1 MESGNTTD
9 GLVRGWTKSPSR
21 RSLSDFLFRSRDL
34 TYFLGFE
41 LAYYVA
47 YRHAMSLGNATASPF
62 WYPDAVLL
70 CALLVTRQ
78 NKWWM
83 YLLGPLPIRLFFV
96 PSDSPFWFLLATYAN
111 DSLKAYLSAMLLQFF
126 LKNPTRFDSLRD
138 FLIFVVVAGLLSP
151 AVSAFEGALSR
162 HLLGHAF
169 WPAWEQWFLGN
180 ALASVILTPLILY
193 WVIGGWK
200 AVRFQTLRIR
210 LEAFLAFLGLTVAS
224 FLAFKNGSATSPP
237 SPILLYAPV
246 PFLLWISVRFGPRGA
261 STALTGLAFLLFDGA
276 SRNQGPFLGDALPDN
291 AILHIQFFLFVIG
304 IPSLLVAVLSRE
316 RQQGNRLLRQAY
328 VTLRE
333 SERRFREMADSAPVL
348 IWMSG
353 TEKLCTYFNRGWLEF
368 TGRTLEQ
375 ELGNGW
381 AEGVHPDDFG
391 HCLDIYFS
399 AFYKRVPF
407 EMEYRLRRH
416 DGAYRWVLHR
426 GIPRHGPDGQFL
438 GYLGSAIDITGRKQT
453 ESALQRSE
461 ELYREVVESQTDLV
475 CRYRADTTLTFVNRA
490 CCKYFGQ
497 ESGELLGKKF
507 LDLISPNVRA
517 AVLRSIHLLSDD
529 HKVRKIEHDVLL
541 PGGATGWLQWTTYAI
556 LASDGSVAEFQ
567 AIGTDITDRKRAEE
581 AQESLAHASRLAV
594 VGELTAMVAHEVNQ
608 PLTAILHNAEA
619 GVKYLNLA
627 KPPMDEIR
635 AILTDIK
642 DNEIRASQSIHR
654 IRTLLQKRE
663 MEVHL
668 LNLNEVAS
676 DVVRLVTGDALRR
689 RIEIKTNLDPQLPLI
704 NGDRIHLQQVLLNLI
719 LNGMDAMMNSPEGL
733 RHLTIQTFRT
743 GSATIGLSVSDS
755 GHGIPRDL
763 LPRIFE
769 SFFTT
774 KKEGMGLGL
783 SIAKS
788 IIEKHNGRIRVDSNP
803 FSGSVFRIELPAV
816 DDCDLMVEGANRGSE
831 NPQPLLASASRGER
845 NSQ

>member
-9 GLVRGWTKSPSR
+9 GLVRGWTKSPSG
-21 RSLSDFLFRSRDL
+21 RSWTDFLFRNRDL
-34 TYFLGFE
+34 GYFLVFE

-47 YRHAMSLGNATASPF
+47 YRHAISLGQETASPF

-70 CALLVTRQ
+70 SALLVTRQ

-96 PSDSPFWFLLATYAN
+96 PSANPFWFLLATYAN
-111 DSLKAYLSAMLLQFF
+111 DSLKAYLSALLLQFF
-126 LKNPTRFDSLRD
+126 LKNPTRFDTLRD
-138 FLIFVVVAGLLSP
+138 FLIFVVVAALLSP
-151 AVSAFEGALSR
+151 AISAFEGALSR
-162 HLLGHAF
+162 HLLTGHDF
-169 WPAWEQWFLGN
+169 WPAWEEWFLGN

-193 WVIGGWK
+193 WVIGGWN
-200 AVRFQTLRIR
+200 AVRHQTLRVR
-210 LEAFLAFLGLTVAS
+210 LEAFLAFAGLATS
-224 FLAFKNGSATSPP
+224 AFFAFGNKSATSYP

-261 STALTGLAFLLFDGA
+261 STALTALAFLLFDGVA
-276 SRNQGPFLGDALPDN
+276 RGQGPFLADSP
-291 AILHIQFFLFVIG
+291 LHIQFFLFVIG
-304 IPSLLVAVLSRE
+304 VPSLFVAVLSRE
-316 RQQGNRLLRQAY
+316 RRQGNKLLRQAY

-333 SERRFREMADSAPVL
+333 SERRFREMADSSPVM
-348 IWMSG
+348 IWMTDS
-353 TEKLCTYFNRGWLEF
+353 EKLCTYCNRGWLDF
-368 TGRTLEQ
+368 TGRSLEQ

-381 AEGVHPDDFG
+381 AEGIHPDDFSYV
-391 HCLDIYFS
+391 LNAYISSFE
-399 AFYKRVPF
+399 KRIPF
-407 EMEYRLRRH
+407 EAEYRLRRH
-416 DGAYRWVLHR
+416 DGEYRWVLDR
-426 GIPRHGPDGQFL
+426 GGPRHGPNGQFL
-438 GYLGSAIDITGRKQT
+438 GYIGSVLDITERKQT
-453 ESALQRSE
+453 QEALQRSE

-497 ESGELLGKKF
+497 ESAELIGRKF

-541 PGGATGWLQWTTYAI
+541 PGGAVAWLQWTTYAI
-556 LASDGSVAEFQ
+556 LAPDGSLAEFQ

-581 AQESLAHASRLAV
+581 AQESLSHASRLAV
-594 VGELTAMVAHEVNQ
+594 VGELTAMVAHEINQ

-619 GVKYLNLA
+619 GVKFLNLP
-627 KPPMDEIR
+627 KVPMDEIR
-635 AILTDIK
+635 AILTDIME
-642 DNEIRASQSIHR
+642 NEVRASQSIHR

-663 MEVHL
+663 MDVQP

-676 DVVRLVTGDALRR
+676 DVLRLVTGDALRR
-689 RIEIKTNLDPQLPLI
+689 RIEIKSNLDPRLPLI
-704 NGDRIHLQQVLLNLI
+704 CGDRIHLQQVLLNLI
-719 LNGMDAMMNSPEGL
+719 MNGMDAMMNSPEGL
-733 RHLTIQTFRT
+733 RHLTIQTFRKDD
-743 GSATIGLSVSDS
+743 ATIGLSVSDS
-755 GHGIPRDL
+755 GHGIPGEL
-763 LPRIFE
+763 LPHIFE

-803 FSGSVFRIELPAV
+803 LTGAVFRIELPTV
-816 DDCDLMVEGANRGSE
+816 PNCDGTVEGAA
-831 NPQPLLASASRGER
+831 PPSANGQLFAGAANVPEQ
-845 NSQ
+845 NGP

>member
-1 MESGNTTD
+1 MQSGNTTD
-9 GLVRGWTKSPSR
+9 GLVREWTKSSSG
-21 RSLSDFLFRSRDL
+21 RSWTDFSFHNRDVG
-34 TYFLGFE
+34 YFLIFA
-41 LAYYVA
+41 LVYYLA
-47 YRHAMSLGNATASPF
+47 YRHAMSLGHETASPF

-70 CALLVTRQ
+70 STLLVTRQ

-96 PSDSPFWFLLATYAN
+96 RSDNPFWFLLATYAN
-111 DSLKAYLSAMLLQFF
+111 DSLKAYLSALLLQFF
-126 LKNPTRFDSLRD
+126 LKNPTRFDTLRD
-138 FLIFVVVAGLLSP
+138 FLIFVVIAGLLSP
-151 AVSAFEGALSR
+151 AISAFEGALSW
-162 HLLGHAF
+162 HLLGNEF
-169 WPAWEQWFLGN
+169 WPAWVEWFLGN
-180 ALASVILTPLILY
+180 ALASIILTPLILY
-193 WVIGGWK
+193 WVIGGWQ
-200 AVRFQTLRIR
+200 AVRSQTLRVR
-210 LEAFLAFLGLTVAS
+210 LEAFLAFAGLALSVY
-224 FLAFKNGSATSPP
+224 LAFGNKSPTSYP

-261 STALTGLAFLLFDGA
+261 STALTGITFLLLDGA
-276 SRNQGPFLGDALPDN
+276 AHGQGPFLADSAQERP
-291 AILHIQFFLFVIG
+291 LHIQFFLFVIG
-304 IPSLLVAVLSRE
+304 VPSLFVAVLSRE

-333 SERRFREMADSAPVL
+333 SERRFREMADSSPVM
-348 IWMSG
+348 IWMTD
-353 TEKLCTYFNRGWLEF
+353 TEKLCTYCNRGWLEF

-381 AEGVHPDDFG
+381 TEGIHPDDFV
-391 HCLDIYFS
+391 HCLNIYFS
-399 AFYKRVPF
+399 AFARRAPF

-416 DGAYRWVLHR
+416 DGAYRWVLDR
-426 GIPRHGPDGQFL
+426 GGPRHGPNGQFL
-438 GYLGSAIDITGRKQT
+438 GYIGSVIDLTERKQT
-453 ESALQRSE
+453 QEALQTSE
-461 ELYREVVESQTDLV
+461 ELYREVIESQTDLV

-497 ESGELLGKKF
+497 ESSELLGKKF

-517 AVLRSIHLLSDD
+517 AVLRSIHLLNDD
-529 HKVRKIEHDVLL
+529 HKVRKIEHDVAL
-541 PGGATGWLQWTTYAI
+541 PGGAVGWLQWTTYAI
-556 LASDGSVAEFQ
+556 LAPDGSVAEFQ

-619 GVKYLNLA
+619 GVKFLNFA
-627 KPPMDEIR
+627 EPPLDEIR
-635 AILTDIK
+635 AILLDIK
-642 DNEIRASQSIHR
+642 DNELRASQSIHR

-663 MEVHL
+663 MEVQL
-668 LNLNEVAS
+668 LNINEVAS

-689 RIEIKTNLDPQLPLI
+689 RIEIKSSLDPQLPLI
-704 NGDRIHLQQVLLNLI
+704 YGDRIHLQQVLLNLI

-733 RHLTIQTFRT
+733 RHLTIQTSRN
-743 GSATIGLSVSDS
+743 GPATIGLSVSDS
-755 GHGIPRDL
+755 GHGIPGDL
-763 LPRIFE
+763 LPHIFE

-803 FSGSVFRIELPAV
+803 RSGAIFRIDLPA
-816 DDCDLMVEGANRGSE
+816 AAGSE
-831 NPQPLLASASRGER
+831 TPAEGPVPAADKPQWLVESANCTQSNGK
-845 NSQ
+845 

>member
-1 MESGNTTD
+1 MQSGNTTD
-9 GLVRGWTKSPSR
+9 DLVRSWTKPPSGGNWKNF
-21 RSLSDFLFRSRDL
+21 SFRSRDVG
-34 TYFLGFE
+34 YFLVFG
-41 LAYYVA
+41 LVYYIA
-47 YRHAMSLGNATASPF
+47 YRHAMSLGQETASPF

-70 CALLVTRQ
+70 STLLVTRQ
-78 NKWWM
+78 SKWWM

-96 PSDSPFWFLLATYAN
+96 HSDSPFWFLLATYAN
-111 DSLKAYLSAMLLQFF
+111 DSLKAYLSALLLQFF
-126 LKNPTRFDSLRD
+126 LKNPTRFDTLRD
-138 FLIFVVVAGLLSP
+138 FLIFVVIAGLLSP

-162 HLLGHAF
+162 HLLGNKF
-169 WPAWEQWFLGN
+169 WPAWEEWFLGN
-180 ALASVILTPLILY
+180 ALASIILTPLVLY
-193 WVIGGWK
+193 WVIGGWQ
-200 AVRFQTLRIR
+200 ALRSQRLRIR
-210 LEAFLAFLGLTVAS
+210 IEAFLAFAGLALS
-224 FLAFKNGSATSPP
+224 AYIAFGKKSPTSYP

-261 STALTGLAFLLFDGA
+261 STALTGIAFLLFDGA
-276 SRNQGPFLGDALPDN
+276 ARGQGPFLADSP
-291 AILHIQFFLFVIG
+291 LHIQFFLFVIG
-304 IPSLLVAVLSRE
+304 IPSLFVAVLSRE

-333 SERRFREMADSAPVL
+333 SERRFREMADSAPVM
-348 IWMSG
+348 IWMTD
-353 TEKLCTYFNRGWLEF
+353 TEKLCTYCNRGWLEF

-381 AEGVHPDDFG
+381 TEGIHPEDFA
-391 HCLDIYFS
+391 HCLNTYFW
-399 AFYKRVPF
+399 AFDKRAPF

-416 DGAYRWVLHR
+416 DGAYRWVLDR
-426 GIPRHGPDGQFL
+426 GGPRHGPNGQFL
-438 GYLGSAIDITGRKQT
+438 GYIGSVIDLTERKQAQ
-453 ESALQRSE
+453 EALQTSE

-497 ESGELLGKKF
+497 ESSELLGKKF

-529 HKVRKIEHDVLL
+529 HKVRKIEHDVAL
-541 PGGATGWLQWTTYAI
+541 PGGAVGWLQWTTYAI
-556 LASDGSVAEFQ
+556 LAPDGAVAEFQ

-619 GVKYLNLA
+619 GVKFLNLS
-627 KPPMDEIR
+627 KPPLDEVR
-635 AILTDIK
+635 AILVDIK
-642 DNEIRASQSIHR
+642 DNELRASQSIHR
-654 IRTLLQKRE
+654 IRALLQKRE
-663 MEVHL
+663 MEVQT

-676 DVVRLVTGDALRR
+676 DVVRLVTGDAMRR
-689 RIEIKTNLDPQLPLI
+689 RIEIKSNLEPQLPLI
-704 NGDRIHLQQVLLNLI
+704 YGDRIHLQQVLLNLI
-719 LNGMDAMMNSPEGL
+719 VNGMDAMMNSPEGL
-733 RHLTIQTFRT
+733 RHLTIQTSRA
-743 GSATIGLSVSDS
+743 GKAAIGLSVSDS
-755 GHGIPRDL
+755 GHGIPGEL
-763 LPRIFE
+763 LPHIFE

-803 FSGSVFRIELPAV
+803 LSGAVFKIELPVAT
-816 DDCDLMVEGANRGSE
+816 DCDSAAEGPISGTDDQQLFVGSANG
-831 NPQPLLASASRGER
+831 GGR
-845 NSQ
+845 NSK